1 MLLVDAHHVTTRNS
15 ASLYPFQAERGLPAI
30 GPVIGIDHL
39 AGRAKFCF
47 DPWALYERRLITNTN
62 MAVLGQIG
70 KGKSAFVKSYLN
82 RQALF
87 GRQVFVLD
95 PKGEYSPLAEALG
108 LSRIFLVP
116 GGHGGR
122 VNPLD
127 PGPLGDL
134 DRVELHRRRAEML
147 GALASTGLGRD
158 LRPEER
164 AALDAALTE
173 AEASSVAPLLSEVVG
188 ILMDPNAKLAKSLST
203 TKGSLQGAIRELSL
217 ELRRL
222 VSGDLAGM
230 FDGPTTAEVDWS
242 GPGLVVDISAL
253 HHSQA
258 LAPVMVCAASWLSQK
273 VAAPSDRKRILVA
286 DELWSA
292 LRLVA
297 VTRWLQAISKLSR
310 SYGIQLV
317 VVAHRLSDFSAQGD
331 EGTEAVRQALGLL
344 ADVETRVIY
353 AQADPE
359 RSALAGLLGLPPAEV
374 DLATRLVP
382 YRALW
387 KVGRASA
394 VVEHV
399 LSAHEA
405 ARLCDTDAAMV
416 DHGPS
421 DEALNR

>member
-1 MLLVDAHHVTTRNS
+1 MLCLAPHQVTTRNS
-15 ASLYPFQAERGLPAI
+15 ASLYPFQVERGLPAI
-30 GPVIGIDHL
+30 GPAIGLDHL
-39 AGRAKFCF
+39 AGGAKFCF
-47 DPWALYERRLITNTN
+47 DPWALYERRVITNAN
-62 MAVLGQIG
+62 MVVLGQIG
-70 KGKSAFVKSYLN
+70 KGKSAFVKSYLA

-95 PKGEYSPLAEALG
+95 PKGEYAPLAESLG

-116 GGHGGR
+116 GGQGGR

-134 DRVELHRRRAEML
+134 DRVDLRRRRTEML
-147 GALASTGLGRD
+147 AALASTGLGRD

-164 AALDAALTE
+164 AALDAALQE
-173 AEASSVAPLLSEVVG
+173 AEATSDTPVLSEVVQV
-188 ILMDPNAKLAKSLST
+188 LLDPNAKLAKTLST
-203 TKGSLQGAIRELSL
+203 TKGHLGQAVRELSL

-222 VSGDLAGM
+222 VTGDLAGM
-230 FDGPTTAEVDWS
+230 FDGPTTTQVDWS
-242 GPGLVVDISAL
+242 GPGLVVDISAV
-253 HHSQA
+253 HNTPA
-258 LAPVMVCAASWLSQK
+258 LAPVMVCAATWLSQA
-273 VAAPSDRKRILVA
+273 VAAPSEAKRILVA

-297 VTRWLQAISKLSR
+297 VTRWLQAVAKLSR

-331 EGTEAVRQALGLL
+331 EGSEAVRQALGLL

-359 RSALAGLLGLPPAEV
+359 RQALASLLGLPAAEV

-382 YRALW
+382 HRALW

-399 LSAHEA
+399 LSRREA
-405 ARLCDTDAAMV
+405 LLCDTDAAMV
-416 DHGPS
+416 DHG
-421 DEALNR
+421 